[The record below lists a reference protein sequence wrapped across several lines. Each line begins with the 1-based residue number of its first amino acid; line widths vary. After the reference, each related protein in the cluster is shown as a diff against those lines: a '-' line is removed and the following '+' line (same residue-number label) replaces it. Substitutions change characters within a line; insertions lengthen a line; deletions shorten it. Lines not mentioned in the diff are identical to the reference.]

1 MASYSGLAPVLRPL
15 WRALNVPILTA
26 HLILDPHQAAKH
38 GAKDEMCR
46 AGLCLPHIAASH
58 ISSRDEKGIVQCYIS
73 SSPTTL
79 CKSFNVH
86 RRPESSIPPIPI
98 SCLGCIWNIQWP
110 VTFALT
116 FEIANI
122 FSYSVVSHDI
132 CQNCVI
138 WSFDMPVLI
147 ITSFTFL
154 TCQEKAVK
162 SIRKPGCQPLST
174 TVEVSIPAKQQT
186 DKNKT

>member
-1 MASYSGLAPVLRPL
+1 MIHAHLHKHPSLCPLIWHPGRRRGGPHPPIQPLLGTIMASYSGLAPVLRPL

-98 SCLGCIWNIQWP
+98 SCLGCIWNIQSP
-110 VTFALT
+110 GMFALT

-122 FSYSVVSHDI
+122 FSYSVVRHDI
-132 CQNCVI
+132 C
-138 WSFDMPVLI
+138 
-147 ITSFTFL
+147 
-154 TCQEKAVK
+154 
-162 SIRKPGCQPLST
+162 
-174 TVEVSIPAKQQT
+174 
-186 DKNKT
+186 

>member
-1 MASYSGLAPVLRPL
+1 MIVWKRVTWQPVPTLLDPRPPPQTAVPMPSHMAPWAPQGWPSSPPIQPLLGTIMASYSGLAPVLRPL

-86 RRPESSIPPIPI
+86 RRPESSIPPVPI
-98 SCLGCIWNIQWP
+98 SCLGCIWNIQ
-110 VTFALT
+110 
-116 FEIANI
+116 
-122 FSYSVVSHDI
+122 
-132 CQNCVI
+132 
-138 WSFDMPVLI
+138 
-147 ITSFTFL
+147 
-154 TCQEKAVK
+154 
-162 SIRKPGCQPLST
+162 
-174 TVEVSIPAKQQT
+174 
-186 DKNKT
+186 